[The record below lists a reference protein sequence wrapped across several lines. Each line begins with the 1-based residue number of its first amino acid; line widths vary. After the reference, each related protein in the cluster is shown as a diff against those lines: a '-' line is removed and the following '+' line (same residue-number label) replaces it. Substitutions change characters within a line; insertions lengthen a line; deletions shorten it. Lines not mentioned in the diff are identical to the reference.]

1 MHCAGVPDAPK
12 SVELTESMADGVIL
26 TVESPEEDGGMP
38 VIGYRVH
45 YGDDD
50 RHDVTTS
57 GTYRRPLM
65 CCMRM
70 YRYNCSLQLYL
81 YILMQHVRGL

>member
-1 MHCAGVPDAPK
+1 VHCAGVPDAPK

-38 VIGYRVH
+38 VIGYRIH

-57 GTYRRPLM
+57 GTYCTFSCNTSEAFKPFVV
-65 CCMRM
+65 
-70 YRYNCSLQLYL
+70 Q
-81 YILMQHVRGL
+81 